1 MPLVVGSALFVGYAA
16 VSWRRRRRRLAL
28 AAERPPEQDV
38 APLSSRLEHVPEQ
51 EAMDL
56 ELDRASDRGDDAP
69 QSNEHAS
76 EYASDIRAL
85 FIARVTEALSPFPA
99 DRHAEQRTGKAG

>member
-16 VSWRRRRRRLAL
+16 VSWRRQRRRLTR
-28 AAERPPEQDV
+28 AAERPSEEDV
-38 APLSSRLEHVPEQ
+38 APFSSRLEHVPEQ

-99 DRHAEQRTGKAG
+99 DRHAERRAGKAG